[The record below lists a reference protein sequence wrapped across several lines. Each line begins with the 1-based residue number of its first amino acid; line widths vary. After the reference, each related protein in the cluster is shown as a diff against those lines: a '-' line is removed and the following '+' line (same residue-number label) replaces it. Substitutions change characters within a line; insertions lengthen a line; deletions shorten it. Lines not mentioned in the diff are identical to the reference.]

1 VRMPVEDF
9 FSEDAKRRAIDPVLR
24 MPQRSLE

>member
-1 VRMPVEDF
+1 VEDF
-9 FSEDAKRRAIDPVLR
+9 FSEEAKRRAIDPVLR